1 MFLKGGKKYGI
12 EFKFNEAP
20 KLTKSMRVACEDL
33 KLEHLWIVYPGEHTY
48 PVEKNISVLS
58 LGHITDIS

>member
-1 MFLKGGKKYGI
+1 
-12 EFKFNEAP
+12 
-20 KLTKSMRVACEDL
+20 MRIACDDL

-58 LGHITDIS
+58 LGRIADISL